1 MIMVA
6 YLVRLDGIFYQ
17 SLFDPSNIGLF
28 WILLILVFFIMQ
40 FFPNLSLGM
49 MTLRTLSRISE
60 KLKILNELDTMGK
73 KILAEQLK
81 KYGANSEKLS
91 EHVQELVEYFEISP
105 VERDPYGILNRLE
118 YILDLSRFRFRFL
131 LKNYVKEI
139 DEDSLS
145 TLEDTA
151 AVSNVLHLINKI
163 ARHYYLTAKKFKNFY
178 LAQQIDFIMPIL
190 IEMAKNYY
198 KALPATTQ
206 QIPIGDGI
214 GPLVIANMIRKY
226 DAKEVKDVGSEMV
239 LAECLFEN
247 RKLLLLKAKGP
258 AGRVGKP
265 GAAVRK
271 LIGEYGDAVKLIVT
285 IDAALKLE
293 GEETGSIAQG
303 IGAAIGDPGPEKFKI
318 EESSMNL
325 RIPLIA
331 VIIKQGF
338 NEAISPMVKQIATKV
353 DEVIE
358 RIEKIVR
365 EMVPEGGLA
374 MIVGIGNTLGV
385 GNGV

>member
-1 MIMVA
+1 MEA
-6 YLVRLDGIFYQ
+6 YMRGLESMLYQ
-17 SLFDPSNIGLF
+17 TLFDPSNISLL
-28 WILLILVFFIMQ
+28 WLLLILVFLAMQ
-40 FFPNLSLGM
+40 FFPNLSLSM

-60 KLKILNELDTMGK
+60 RLRVLNELDMMGK
-73 KILAEQLK
+73 KVLAEQLK
-81 KYGANSEKLS
+81 RYGADVEKLN
-91 EHVQELVEYFEISP
+91 EYVQELVEYFDISP
-105 VERDPYGILNRLE
+105 VDRDPYGILNRLE

-131 LKNYVKEI
+131 LRNYVKNI

-151 AVSNVLHLINKI
+151 AVSNALHLINKV

-178 LAQQIDFIMPIL
+178 IAQQVEFIMPLL

-214 GPLVIANMIRKY
+214 GPLVVASMIKRY
-226 DAKEVKDVGSEMV
+226 GVKEVKDIGNEMV

-265 GAAVRK
+265 GAAVKK
-271 LIGEYGDAVKLIVT
+271 LIEEHGDSIKLIVT

-303 IGAAIGDPGPEKFKI
+303 VGAAIGDPGPEKFKI

-331 VIIKQGF
+331 IIIKQGF

-353 DEVIE
+353 DEIIE
-358 RIEKIVR
+358 RVERTVR
-365 EMVPEGGLA
+365 EMVSEGGTA
-374 MIVGIGNTLGV
+374 MIIGIGNTLGI
-385 GNGV
+385 GNGT